1 MNVGDHAPDFVLP
14 DQNGTPVRLSQI
26 APGKTLV
33 VFFYPKDGSPVCTME
48 ACSFR
53 DSQHAFAGANA
64 QVVGISSDGVDSHR
78 KFAEGNHLDFPL
90 LSDHDGAARK
100 LWHVPGTLGIL
111 PGRVTYVLDAGGV
124 VRHMYSA
131 QLEASRHAITALD
144 AARKIQAFADG
155 GAGAAQ

>member
-14 DQNGTPVRLSQI
+14 NQNGDMVRLSEA

-53 DSQHAFAGANA
+53 DNQHAFEKYNA
-64 QVVGISSDGVDSHR
+64 QVIGISSDGVESHR
-78 KFAEGNHLDFPL
+78 DFAAGNHLDFPL
-90 LSDHDGAARK
+90 LSDAEGKVRK
-100 LWHVPGTLGIL
+100 LWHVPTTLGVL

-124 VRHMYSA
+124 VRYEYSA
-131 QLEASRHAITALD
+131 QLEAAKHALNALE
-144 AARKIQAFADG
+144 AAKKIQAMAN
-155 GAGAAQ
+155 A